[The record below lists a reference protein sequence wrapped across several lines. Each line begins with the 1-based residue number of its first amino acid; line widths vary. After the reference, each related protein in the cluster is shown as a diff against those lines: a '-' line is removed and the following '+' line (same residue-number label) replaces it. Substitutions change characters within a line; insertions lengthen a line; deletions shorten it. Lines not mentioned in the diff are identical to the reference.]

1 MYHAGLPA
9 LRCGRLILSK
19 AALFKPRS
27 VRYLAGISTVIE
39 IEAAIPKL
47 PPAEV
52 EELRAWLENYFQ
64 GRQKTANEQ
73 IKKRSV
79 LHLRSLPGKWIGE
92 TVLKSGDLA
101 DEMFARA

>member
-1 MYHAGLPA
+1 MGDH
-9 LRCGRLILSK
+9 LSLTK
-19 AALFKPRS
+19 AALFKSRS
-27 VRYLAGISTVIE
+27 VRYLAAMSTVKE

-47 PPAEV
+47 SPAKV

-64 GRQKTANEQ
+64 GQQKTANVQ
-73 IKKRSV
+73 IKKRSMLR
-79 LHLRSLPGKWIGE
+79 LHSLSGKWIGE